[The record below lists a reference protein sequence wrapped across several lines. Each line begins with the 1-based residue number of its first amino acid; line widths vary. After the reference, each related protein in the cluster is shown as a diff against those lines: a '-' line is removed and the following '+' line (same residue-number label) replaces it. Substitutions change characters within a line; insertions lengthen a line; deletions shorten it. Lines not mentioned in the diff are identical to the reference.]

1 MNNLFKSAIPFAVL
15 ALLSF
20 GSSAYAADEDEDADS
35 VEEVVVTG
43 SRISR
48 TSNYDTTGPV
58 DVFSAQ
64 DVIDSGKTNIGDF
77 LIELPA
83 ANLSANA
90 TNQRSVNNGNTGT
103 TEFSLRGAGSER
115 LLTLINGRRVA
126 PAGTGT
132 GSAVDLQIFPLSLI
146 DSVEVLKDGASAVY
160 GSDAVSGVLNVK
172 LRDFEGFEAY
182 ITEGSSNKGDAKQDM
197 ISLAFGTTGE
207 RSSMV
212 ATIAQSKQDSLD
224 MWDRDFAFCPRLEP
238 DYMHYFQYFGIAG
251 HGAPGEKVSNEA
263 SCGASTFIPTGRF
276 YTSEGSKTLY
286 GDVGPNGPTSS
297 FSFAT
302 YSGNRAGDPEN
313 NMGMYNYNQ
322 WMQLLGG
329 RENRQAWTAG
339 NYELDSGVVLDF
351 QIGVSKRD
359 SDLMMAPVPMGSGA
373 NFTYGLTIPAD
384 NPFNPFG
391 EDLAYRKRML
401 DVGPRMF
408 SQKSSNYRVEFGA
421 SGVFERINADWEAYA
436 TYQDFSQS
444 AQTRNY
450 INMLAVANS
459 FDLEV
464 GGPNDLQINGVGY
477 RCADPIARQLGC
489 VPLNMFGGNSI
500 TQEAADYIRQ
510 NEKRTYGT
518 TYQGYAFNV
527 SNIALAELPAGEI
540 LAAFGA
546 EMVDLSGFENVDGLT
561 EAGGSSGNPRLST
574 AGSYDSRDIYGEVS
588 IPLVADIPGFQE
600 LNIDYAYRATQY
612 SQFDSESVERTAIKW
627 KPISDVTVRFT
638 DSTSYKAPTISDLY
652 FGGGGG
658 FPTYVDPCEASQ
670 YNNSDAATQA
680 NLVISCG
687 AAGLDPTTWATSNN
701 QILVVN
707 EGNPNLIPESGSNQ
721 TIGIVWQP
729 TTIEFLA
736 NIDFKIAV
744 DQFEMEI
751 ANAVVST
758 GSQNSLNQCYFNN
771 RPEFC
776 DLLTRTYG
784 GDVASVNTNNINS
797 SSMDLYEGTDYSMN
811 MNFDDVPLIGGSLEV
826 DVIGTHFDQ
835 YVAVDETGISDD
847 RVGKCYNFGDN
858 CFNRDRTNLTFRWY
872 KDDWT
877 VSMTTRFLSEIPLD
891 EDVVS
896 YYESDPYG
904 FTASGELT
912 ASELQ
917 DVYDVHSIDDY
928 SISYLNIRYQATDA
942 IDISLAISNLFDK
955 EPPYYK
961 DLFGFV
967 DPQINTPQNTYDII
981 GRYYTVGFKLTL

>member
-1 MNNLFKSAIPFAVL
+1 MNNLFKSTIPFAVL
-15 ALLSF
+15 ALISF
-20 GSSAYAADEDEDADS
+20 GSTAYADDEDEDADS

-48 TSNYDTTGPV
+48 TSNYDATGPV
-58 DVFSAQ
+58 DVFTAQ

-77 LIELPA
+77 LIELPS
-83 ANLSANA
+83 ANLSSNA

-172 LRDFEGFEAY
+172 LRSFEGFEAS
-182 ITEGSSNKGDAKQDM
+182 IFEGSSDKGDAKQDL
-197 ISLAFGTTGE
+197 ISLAFGTAGE

-212 ATIAQSKQDSLD
+212 ATIAQSTQDSLD

-238 DYMHYFQYFGIAG
+238 DYMIYFQAVGVAG
-251 HGAPGEKVSNEA
+251 HGDVGDKLAHQA

-276 YTSEGSKTLY
+276 YTSTGSKTLY
-286 GDVGPNGPTSS
+286 GDVGPTGEASS
-297 FSFAT
+297 FSWAT
-302 YSGNRAGDPEN
+302 YSGNRMGDPEN

-322 WMQLLGG
+322 WMQLMGG
-329 RENRQAWTAG
+329 RENRQAWSAG

-401 DVGPRMF
+401 DVGPRLF

-421 SGVFERINADWEAYA
+421 SGSFDLLGADWEAYY

-444 AQTRNY
+444 AETKNY
-450 INMLAVANS
+450 INMLAVANA
-459 FDLEV
+459 FDVEA
-464 GGPNDLQINGVGY
+464 GPGLDVNGTQY
-477 RCADPIARQLGC
+477 RCKDPIARQLGC
-489 VPLNMFGGNSI
+489 VPLNMFGGGSI
-500 TQEAADYIRQ
+500 TADAADYIRQ

-518 TYQGYAFNV
+518 TYQGYAFNMT
-527 SNIALAELPAGEI
+527 NIPVAELPAGEV
-540 LAAFGA
+540 LAAVGM

-561 EAGGSSGNPRLST
+561 EAGGSSGNPRKST
-574 AGSYDSRDIYGEVS
+574 DGSYDSRDIYAEIS
-588 IPLVADIPGFQE
+588 IPLLADIPGFQE
-600 LNIDYAYRATQY
+600 LNLDYAYRATSY
-612 SQFDSESVERTAIKW
+612 SQFDSESVERTALKW
-627 KPISDVTVRFT
+627 KPIADVTVRVT

-658 FPTYVDPCEASQ
+658 FPTYVDPCEFNQQAT
-670 YNNSDAATQA
+670 YTDAQKAT
-680 NLVISCG
+680 
-687 AAGLDPTTWATSNN
+687 AAAQCAADGLDTATWATNNN
-701 QILVVN
+701 QILSLSV
-707 EGNPNLIPESGSNQ
+707 GNPNLTPESGANQ

-729 TTIEFLA
+729 TGIEILE

-751 ANAVVST
+751 ENSVVST
-758 GSQNSLNQCYFNN
+758 GSQNALNQCYINGIQS
-771 RPEFC
+771 FC
-776 DLLTRTYG
+776 DVVSRAYG
-784 GDVASVNTNNINS
+784 GDVLSVDTSLVNS
-797 SSMDLYEGTDYSMN
+797 STMDLYEGTDYSIN
-811 MNFDDVPLIGGSLEV
+811 MTFDDLPTIGGSLEV

-835 YVAVDETGISDD
+835 YVAVDATGISDD

-858 CFNRDRTNLTFRWY
+858 CFNRDRTNLTLRWY
-872 KDDWT
+872 KEDWT
-877 VSMTTRFLSEIPLD
+877 VSMTTRFLSEIPVD
-891 EDVVS
+891 ESVVS
-896 YYESDPYG
+896 YWEAEPYG
-904 FTASGELT
+904 ALPAGTLDE
-912 ASELQ
+912 
-917 DVYDVHSIDDY
+917 VYDIYSIDDY
-928 SISYLNIRYQATDA
+928 SISYLNVSYNATDS
-942 IDISLAISNLFDK
+942 INLSLAISNLFDK

-961 DLFGFV
+961 DLFGFI

>member
-15 ALLSF
+15 AILSF
-20 GSSAYAADEDEDADS
+20 GSTAFAEDEEESADS

-48 TSNYDTTGPV
+48 TSNYDATGPV
-58 DVFSAQ
+58 DVFTAQ

-77 LIELPA
+77 LIELPS
-83 ANLSANA
+83 ANLSSNA

-172 LRDFEGFEAY
+172 LRSFEGFEAS
-182 ITEGSSNKGDAKQDM
+182 IFEGSSDKGDAKQDL
-197 ISLAFGTTGE
+197 ISLAFGTAGE

-224 MWDRDFAFCPRLEP
+224 MWDRDFAFCPRVEP
-238 DYMHYFQYFGIAG
+238 DYMVWFASAGLPG
-251 HGAPGEKVSNEA
+251 HGAVGEKLAHTA

-276 YTSEGSKTLY
+276 YTSTGSQTLY
-286 GDVGPNGPTSS
+286 GDVGPDGATSP
-297 FSFAT
+297 FYWYT
-302 YSGNRAGDPEN
+302 YSGNRQGDPEN

-329 RENRQAWTAG
+329 RENRQAWAAG

-421 SGVFERINADWEAYA
+421 SGQFDLLGADWEAYY
-436 TYQDFSQS
+436 TYQDFSQG
-444 AQTRNY
+444 QNTENY
-450 INMLAVANS
+450 INMLAVANA
-459 FDLEV
+459 FDVEA
-464 GGPNDLQINGVGY
+464 GPGLDVNGTQY
-477 RCADPIARQLGC
+477 RCKDPIARQLGC
-489 VPLNMFGGNSI
+489 VPLNMFGGGSI
-500 TQEAADYIRQ
+500 TQDAADYIRQ

-518 TYQGYAFNV
+518 TYQGYAFNMT
-527 SNIALAELPAGEI
+527 NIPVYELPAGEI
-540 LAAFGA
+540 LMAVGM
-546 EMVDLSGFENVDGLT
+546 EMVDLSGFELVDGLT
-561 EAGGSSGNPRLST
+561 EAGGSSGNPRKST
-574 AGSYDSRDIYGEVS
+574 EGSYDSRDIYGEVS
-588 IPLVADIPGFQE
+588 IPLLADIPGFQE
-600 LNIDYAYRATQY
+600 LNIDYAYRATSY
-612 SQFDSESVERTAIKW
+612 SQFDSESVERTALKW
-627 KPISDVTVRFT
+627 KPVADVTVRVT

-658 FPTYVDPCEASQ
+658 FPTYIDPCEANQ
-670 YNNSDAATQA
+670 QATYTDAQKAT
-680 NLVISCG
+680 
-687 AAGLDPTTWATSNN
+687 AAAQCAADGLDTATWATENN
-701 QILVVN
+701 QILSLAV
-707 EGNPNLIPESGSNQ
+707 GNPNLTPESGANQ

-729 TTIEFLA
+729 TNIEFLE
-736 NIDFKIAV
+736 NIDFKLAI

-751 ANAVVST
+751 ENAVVST
-758 GSQNSLNQCYFNN
+758 GSQNALNQCYINGLQ
-771 RPEFC
+771 EFC
-776 DLLTRTYG
+776 DKVSRAYG
-784 GDVASVNTNNINS
+784 GDVLSVDTSYVNS
-797 SSMDLYEGTDYSMN
+797 SSMDLYEGTDYSIN
-811 MNFDDVPLIGGSLEV
+811 MNFDDLPGIGGSLEV

-835 YVAVDETGISDD
+835 YVAVDATGISED

-858 CFNRDRTNLTFRWY
+858 CFNRDRTNLTLRWY
-872 KDDWT
+872 KEDWT

-891 EDVVS
+891 DSVTS
-896 YYESDPYG
+896 YWGANPYG
-904 FTASGELT
+904 ELP
-912 ASELQ
+912 EEVLNE
-917 DVYDVHSIDDY
+917 VYDIYSIDDY
-928 SISYLNIRYQATDA
+928 SISYLNISYNATDS
-942 IDISLAISNLFDK
+942 INLSLAISNLFDK